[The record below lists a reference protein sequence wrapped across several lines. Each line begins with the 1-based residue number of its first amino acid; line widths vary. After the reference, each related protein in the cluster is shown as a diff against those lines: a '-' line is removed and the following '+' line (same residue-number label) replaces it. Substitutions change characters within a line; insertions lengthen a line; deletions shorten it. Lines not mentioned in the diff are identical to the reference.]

1 MTQVSECVSKAVLPH
16 SAGAASWDK
25 GRLASSQSLPPGQG
39 KWSPRRSCQRKSL
52 VLRGSIGLACCEWT
66 RPENC
71 QGGGLVE
78 FIVEFRGGRLEAREK
93 PKKNGEKRKGGDCGA
108 ICSLSPNHL
117 PWLRRWPLKLEVT
130 KQREAAGKML
140 SENNLSG
147 SGFTSSRV
155 FKPSG
160 YTVMRNYN

>member
-1 MTQVSECVSKAVLPH
+1 MAVLPH
-16 SAGAASWDK
+16 SAGAISWDK

-39 KWSPRRSCQRKSL
+39 KWSPRKSSQRKSL

-66 RPENC
+66 WPGNC
-71 QGGGLVE
+71 QGREHVE
-78 FIVEFRGGRLEAREK
+78 FIVEFRGGRLETREK
-93 PKKNGEKRKGGDCGA
+93 PKKSEEEQKGGDCGA
-108 ICSLSPNHL
+108 VCSPSPNHL
-117 PWLRRWPLKLEVT
+117 SWLRWWPLKLEVT

-147 SGFTSSRV
+147 SGFSSCRV